1 MRMTL
6 AATMVLVQN
15 AVAAPAP
22 QSPAPA
28 PVAAQEAVIPAN
40 WAAAPPPEKAVIQR
54 AIKETFE
61 EEKAMAEAQS
71 KAAAIPQRYT
81 MSSQPEQ
88 EKYEKF
94 AEGFSEAKVPG
105 CFSSNGL
112 KHQPTYIF
120 SGLLAL
126 PFVAVAAI
134 RGKCN

>member
-1 MRMTL
+1 MTL
-6 AATMVLVQN
+6 AAAVFLLQS
-15 AVAAPAP
+15 AVAAPPP
-22 QSPAPA
+22 QSPVPA
-28 PVAAQEAVIPAN
+28 AGAAQEIVIPAN
-40 WAAAPPPEKAVIQR
+40 WATAPPPEKAVIQR

-61 EEKAMAEAQS
+61 EEKGMAEAQS

-81 MSSQPEQ
+81 MSSQPVQ

-94 AEGFSEAKVPG
+94 AEGFAEAKVPG
-105 CFSSNGL
+105 CLSSNGL
-112 KHQPTYIF
+112 KRQPTYIF